1 MKKIYLFLA
10 LSFMII
16 GLTACSKSNV
26 SNNQTSTANNQTAS
40 TSKAILTLTEIVKHN
55 SATDC
60 WMAID
65 GQVYDLSQYIK
76 DGLHPGGD
84 KVVNGCG
91 KDASDMFHQISKH
104 NNGRA
109 MATLPTYLLGA
120 LQK

>member
-1 MKKIYLFLA
+1 MKKIYIFLV
-10 LSFMII
+10 LSFMVI
-16 GLTACSKSNV
+16 GLTACSNSNI
-26 SNNQTSTANNQTAS
+26 SGNQAS
-40 TSKAILTLTEIVKHN
+40 TTSSVTKANLTLVEIAKHS

-84 KVVNGCG
+84 KILNGCG
-91 KDASDMFHQISKH
+91 KDASDMFHQIPKH

-109 MATLPTYLLGA
+109 TATLPTYLLGA
-120 LQK
+120 LQN